1 MTVHRCDHEL
11 ADSYGIFSCLSK
23 LQKNVLYSVS
33 YTVYLVQCI
42 LYSVSYTVY
51 LVQCILY
58 SVSYTVYNQII
69 SYLISAYDAF
79 LNKPSPCMLKVK

>member
-51 LVQCILY
+51 
-58 SVSYTVYNQII
+58 NQII

-79 LNKPSPCMLKVK
+79 LNKPSPCVLKVKWSESQII